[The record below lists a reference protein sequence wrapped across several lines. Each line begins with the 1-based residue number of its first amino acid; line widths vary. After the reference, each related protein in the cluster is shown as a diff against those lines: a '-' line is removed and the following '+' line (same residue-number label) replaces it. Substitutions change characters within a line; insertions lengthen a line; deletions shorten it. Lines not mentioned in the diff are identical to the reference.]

1 MFTRNRKGFKSM
13 VIRRWEPFREFTGV
27 REAIGHFGNGLTH
40 PYEPRAVYRGSDI
53 PRVDAYHTQDSL
65 VVKVA
70 IPGVRPEDV
79 DVTVT
84 GNILTIKGEV
94 KGEDEVDER
103 SYLIREQRYGTFS
116 RTLTLPK
123 GLKTDEIEATY
134 GEGVFTL
141 TIPKADEIRPKE
153 VKVTVK
159 PADEG
164 KQAA

>member
-1 MFTRNRKGFKSM
+1 MSTRNRKGFKSM

-27 REAIGHFGNGLTH
+27 REAIGHFGNGLTY
-40 PYEPRAVYRGSDI
+40 PYEPRAVYRGIDI